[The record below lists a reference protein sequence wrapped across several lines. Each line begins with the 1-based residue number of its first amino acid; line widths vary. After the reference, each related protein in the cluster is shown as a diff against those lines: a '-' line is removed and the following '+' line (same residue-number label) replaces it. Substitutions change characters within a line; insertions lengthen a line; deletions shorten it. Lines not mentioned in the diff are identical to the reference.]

1 MLRIVH
7 IREAFKP
14 FYFPIDWIMSDTDNT
29 KRENAKTLFA
39 LTLTSILFAHLTAA
53 VWINIGLINETGDNI
68 SFIWNQRNNPD
79 ASDHAQWAD
88 YEWH

>member
-7 IREAFKP
+7 IREAFRP
-14 FYFPIDWIMSDTDNT
+14 FHLPIEWAMRDKDN
-29 KRENAKTLFA
+29 KQIDNAKSLFS
-39 LTLTSILFAHLTAA
+39 LTLTSILFAHLAAA

-68 SFIWNQRNNPD
+68 SFIWNQKTNPE
-79 ASDHAQWAD
+79 ASDHDQWAV